1 MPDNTPTI
9 TEIEGRN
16 IDPELGSGNPAV
28 VYDDRQLL
36 NILNQNA
43 QFKAANDW
51 RKYQQFLGDY
61 EAKLKTQQ
69 DIADLAVADSDREWL
84 KKESVSL
91 FKDALSD
98 PYKIYS
104 PEFNSKLANI
114 KANATSSKQAR
125 DFAEKN
131 AQWIAIHPEFNTE
144 ENRAKIA
151 DFIDGQT
158 VETGGRKFFTLDA
171 PDVFDYIGFTG
182 DLKKDPSVMQTIN
195 ESRVSPDKSLIFE
208 RQDTKYLRDPY
219 LRLSEVSYD
228 TNPKVKR
235 YAQKLFDGL
244 SDVQKRK
251 IGDPKALWLQLSGKA
266 FGSDTDILQQGKE
279 QIQPNSNYLKPQVLA
294 EDIRHNKAGE
304 AIQRAKID
312 QDEKEM
318 NARIEAAKDK
328 LKKDGI
334 AELPFTPLPSIL
346 TSIGSYNKKVPLSS
360 LPISMIA
367 AINPNLIDEKGQ
379 LKKKNENDSKTE
391 KIEVAIGKDKDGLDK
406 VFVYNDGSKSVVPQ
420 INESQLKS
428 NAESWL
434 ATAAKERKG
443 QEVYGY
449 IDELY
454 QKAKGTANKPTPKQA
469 AIEVRG
475 EELIFNGNKY
485 TLKEVQEAG
494 YTDFEDF
501 KKNN

>member
-144 ENRAKIA
+144 ENKAKIA

-195 ESRVSPDKSLIFE
+195 ESRVSPDKSLIYE

-244 SDVQKRK
+244 SDAQKRK

-279 QIQPNSNYLKPQVLA
+279 QIQPNTNYLKPQQLA
-294 EDIRHNKAGE
+294 EQIRANKADE
-304 AIQRAKID
+304 AIKWGELD
-312 QDEKEM
+312 LKKEA
-318 NARIEAAKDK
+318 NKLKDK
-328 LKKDGI
+328 SAEAQATWLNNFVNGVVQNAINGKKEIYTGKGGNKKKLDGYE
-334 AELPFTPLPSIL
+334 AELSNPTLALFGYE
-346 TSIGSYNKKVPLSS
+346 TSDGENKKVNIPPDKAVVSPDGKSITFKFYLKEKNR
-360 LPISMIA
+360 IKKDKA
-367 AINPNLIDEKGQ
+367 GNDLIDETKTKIVPTEEFKARVGKDLLGVKTLAEEIYPYGGSGATIQ
-379 LKKKNENDSKTE
+379 TE
-391 KIEVAIGKDKDGLDK
+391 KPDW
-406 VFVYNDGSKSVVPQ
+406 
-420 INESQLKS
+420 
-428 NAESWL
+428 AE
-434 ATAAKERKG
+434 
-443 QEVYGY
+443 
-449 IDELY
+449 
-454 QKAKGTANKPTPKQA
+454 
-469 AIEVRG
+469 
-475 EELIFNGNKY
+475 
-485 TLKEVQEAG
+485 
-494 YTDFEDF
+494 
-501 KKNN
+501 